1 MIWPEKMTLPEL
13 LLEFLMNA
21 LRLRQRILMTLITER
36 TGLTPE
42 DIYKNLMTNPQT
54 ELLTVSED
62 YVETTPLGRRFLN
75 ELLTGFLP
83 I

>member
-42 DIYKNLMTNPQT
+42 DIYKNLMPPPNGTAHS
-54 ELLTVSED
+54 L
-62 YVETTPLGRRFLN
+62 RRLR
-75 ELLTGFLP
+75 
-83 I
+83 